1 MEVEGSLIID
11 LGTRGSSRLGEE
23 ISIGLRGVPRSLP
36 SLLLWDSHGLR
47 LFDELARDAV
57 YYPGRK
63 ETTLM
68 SSHADCIAASIPAGS
83 VIIELGSG
91 FVRAPTHVSQIGR
104 AWHKLADSFCTGIFQ
119 KQHSCSEHWLSKRSP
134 FSTLH

>member
-1 MEVEGSLIID
+1 MEGEGSLIID

-47 LFDELARDAV
+47 LFDELACDAL

-63 ETTLM
+63 ETSLM
-68 SSHADCIAASIPAGS
+68 RSHADCIAATIPAGS

-91 FVRAPTHVSQIGR
+91 FVRALSHVSQIGR
-104 AWHKLADSFCTGIFQ
+104 AWHKLADPICTGISQ
-119 KQHSCSEHWLSKRSP
+119 KRHFCSKH
-134 FSTLH
+134 